1 MRACL
6 SLSLTVTKHG
16 QLQEVTAHSLGIKIV
31 NVADSS
37 KPLFNVLIP
46 KGTKLPA
53 QANGTY
59 STSRDFQPSV
69 EIMILEGE
77 SKYAKDN
84 MLLDKYELSVKP
96 APKGTHVIHV
106 TFSLDTYGALNVFM
120 EDTGLK
126 KQQSVRVGSLYY
138 KPMSLEEW
146 ESEAKFLRSLFDE
159 TNRAS
164 VGYFPNSSEE
174 EAGLGDFFFKK
185 KDYTA
190 ALEHYEHAKKMEK
203 DPHEIAKVEA
213 KVRRFA
219 CLRLCFQCIVVT
231 ISLLCCF
238 RSKRVSC
245 SWKEEMGGQ
254 ATSFEAQRYVSRD
267 AMLLY
272 VSVPVLRVLPPFLLL
287 FFIISRPSCVDFFS
301 LLLCAFCRYMNN

>member
-1 MRACL
+1 
-6 SLSLTVTKHG
+6 
-16 QLQEVTAHSLGIKIV
+16 
-31 NVADSS
+31 
-37 KPLFNVLIP
+37 LFNVLIP

-53 QANGTY
+53 RANGDYVTI
-59 STSRDFQPSV
+59 RDNQQSV
-69 EIMILEGE
+69 EFLILEGE

-84 MLLDKYELSVKP
+84 IQLDKYELSVKP

-126 KQQSVRVGSLYY
+126 KQHSMRVGSVFY

-164 VGYFPNSSEE
+164 VGYFPTSSEE

-203 DPHEIAKVEA
+203 DARQEA
-213 KVRRFA
+213 KVDAKVRL
-219 CLRLCFQCIVVT
+219 LRCTMGVYECGGSFSSHNVCYHQIRE
-231 ISLLCCF
+231 SLLQLEEGGH
-238 RSKRVSC
+238 
-245 SWKEEMGGQ
+245 SWRGKDE
-254 ATSFEAQRYVSRD
+254 
-267 AMLLY
+267 L
-272 VSVPVLRVLPPFLLL
+272 
-287 FFIISRPSCVDFFS
+287 
-301 LLLCAFCRYMNN
+301 